1 MKPKEVIILAG
12 GQGSRLINTVPG
24 IPKVMAPVAGH
35 PFIHYVLEYLIE
47 AGIQRFIFAL
57 GKQHEPIEAYLN
69 QQYADLERSIVTEDE
84 PLGTGG
90 AILNAI
96 GHSTEN
102 TVAVTNGDTFFMVK
116 LDNISGFHHM
126 CGAECT
132 IALKAMKSFSR
143 YGEVVV
149 NKDYTIAAFNEKKV
163 VSEGLIN
170 GGFYI
175 LNKRLW
181 LQNELPVQF
190 SFEEDYLGKMYKDRR
205 IYGVPQDGYFIDI
218 GVPEDFFKA
227 QEDFMQNL

>member
-1 MKPKEVIILAG
+1 MKPKEAIILAG
-12 GQGSRLINTVPG
+12 GQGSRLMNTVPG

-35 PFIHYVLEYLIE
+35 PFIHYVLEYFIE

-57 GKQHEPIEAYLN
+57 GKQHEIIEAYLDD
-69 QQYADLERSIVTEDE
+69 QYAGLDRSIVAEDE

-96 GHSTEN
+96 GQSTEN
-102 TVAVTNGDTFFMVK
+102 TVAVVNGDTFFKVK

-132 IALKAMKSFSR
+132 IALKTMKSFSR
-143 YGEVVV
+143 YGEVVL
-149 NKDYTIAAFNEKKV
+149 NRDYSIAGFNEKKAV
-163 VSEGLIN
+163 AEGLIN

-181 LQNELPVQF
+181 LQNELPLQF
-190 SFEEDYLGKMYKDRR
+190 SFEEDYLGKKYKERR
-205 IYGVPQDGYFIDI
+205 IYGVPQEGYFIDI
-218 GVPEDFFKA
+218 GVPEDFYKA
-227 QEDFMQNL
+227 QEDFIQKL